1 MPDSSFGPY
10 NSAIVPLRVKWYDE
24 DTEIAGL
31 LRIRIICRVMRVMK
45 DLIRLTDLQAS
56 DIYEIF
62 QIADEIGTGKYNDF
76 LKGKSVVLFFP
87 ATSIRTRVTFE
98 KGIYLL
104 GGQPILFPDDT
115 LDKRE
120 ELRDVFGYL
129 DNWADMVI
137 IRHKDI
143 RLLEEAAE
151 HAKVPVINAMT
162 DQNHPCEVLSDLYA
176 LSKRRDDFL
185 KDRYLFVGEKGNI
198 GLAWK
203 EASEVLGFKL
213 SQCCG
218 AGYEMDGVEVY
229 YEIEAAIKG
238 KDIICTDSLSGK
250 ELQDFKDCQVT
261 KTVMDMANRN
271 AILNPCPP
279 FYRGEEVSGD
289 AIESAYF
296 AGYAF
301 KKSLLTI
308 QQAVMVWCM

>member
-1 MPDSSFGPY
+1 MPG
-10 NSAIVPLRVKWYDE
+10 DE
-24 DTEIAGL
+24 
-31 LRIRIICRVMRVMK
+31 
-45 DLIRLTDLQAS
+45 
-56 DIYEIF
+56 
-62 QIADEIGTGKYNDF
+62 
-76 LKGKSVVLFFP
+76 
-87 ATSIRTRVTFE
+87 
-98 KGIYLL
+98 
-104 GGQPILFPDDT
+104 GGQSILFPSDT

-120 ELRDVFGYL
+120 EPVDVFGYL

-151 HAKVPVINAMT
+151 HVKVPVINAMT
-162 DQNHPCEVLSDLYA
+162 DQNHPC
-176 LSKRRDDFL
+176 
-185 KDRYLFVGEKGNI
+185 
-198 GLAWK
+198 
-203 EASEVLGFKL
+203 EVLGFKL

-261 KTVMDMANRN
+261 KAVMDMANRN

-279 FYRGEEVSGD
+279 FYRGEEVSED
-289 AIESAYF
+289 AIESACF